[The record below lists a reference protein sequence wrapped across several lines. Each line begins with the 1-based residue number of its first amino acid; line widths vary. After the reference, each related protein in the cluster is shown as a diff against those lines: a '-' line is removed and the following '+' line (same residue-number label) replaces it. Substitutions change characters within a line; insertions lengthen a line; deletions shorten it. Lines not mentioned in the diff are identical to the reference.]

1 MDSAEIITVKAN
13 PIKVQPLLQAVS
25 LLDILLSLSMCVCV
39 KFKPCDLLS
48 SYPVCVVRQCSGSD
62 NNAVMKQGSS
72 QAKRAH
78 THTHAIAML

>member
-13 PIKVQPLLQAVS
+13 PIKVQPLLQAIS
-25 LLDILLSLSMCVCV
+25 LLDILLSLPYRYVCVCVRV
-39 KFKPCDLLS
+39 KFKPCDLLP

-78 THTHAIAML
+78 THAQ